1 MQDVRPT
8 KPSMFETTLSSL
20 KRMNKR
26 QFIAQI
32 FNFLSVVSTAY
43 MIWKG
48 ISVYTNCESPIVVV
62 LSESMSPAFERGDIL
77 FLSMSDSPILAGD
90 ICVFKIEGRD
100 IPIVHRALKVH
111 EKANPNPQSNEKE
124 VFILTKGDHNTVHDR
139 SLYAKNQ
146 EWLNRKDLIGRV
158 VGYLPYMGM
167 VTIIMTDY
175 PKFKYAILAG
185 LGVLVLTTRE

>member
-1 MQDVRPT
+1 
-8 KPSMFETTLSSL
+8 
-20 KRMNKR
+20 
-26 QFIAQI
+26 
-32 FNFLSVVSTAY
+32 

-77 FLSMSDSPILAGD
+77 FLSMRDTPIIAGD
-90 ICVFKIEGRD
+90 ICVFKIDGRD

-111 EKANPNPQSNEKE
+111 ERNLDGET
-124 VFILTKGDHNTVHDR
+124 FILTKGDHNSVHDR

-167 VTIIMTDY
+167 VTIVMTDY
-175 PKFKYAILAG
+175 PKVKYAVLLG
-185 LGVLVLTTRE
+185 LGLLVLTTRE

>member
-1 MQDVRPT
+1 
-8 KPSMFETTLSSL
+8 
-20 KRMNKR
+20 MNKR
-26 QFIAQI
+26 QMLNQL
-32 FNFLSVVSTAY
+32 FNFLSVISTAY

-77 FLSMSDSPILAGD
+77 FLSMRSAPIVAGD

-111 EKANPNPQSNEKE
+111 EQKE
-124 VFILTKGDHNTVHDR
+124 TGEEFILTKGDHNNVHDR

-146 EWLNRKDLIGRV
+146 EWLQRKDLIGRV
-158 VGYLPYMGM
+158 IGYLPYMGM

-175 PKFKYAILAG
+175 PKVKYAVLASLG
-185 LGVLVLTTRE
+185 LLVLTTRE